1 MGAVLA
7 TPIIDENIP
16 QFIDESGVRLEA
28 TRYVWF
34 PGDVLGSRRKSEM
47 KNVFS
52 LGIKI
57 NGEPFAP
64 FRNGGDEMGHP
75 CLLRT
80 KGVVPR
86 AFFTPVETAAVFMP
100 AELMPA
106 GARTVRPMVDDAFGR
121 GTSMHLTSWRDALPG
136 MKVFPGEALP
146 VMLGV
151 VRNDQ
156 GLSRGHVEITGLQDV
171 EFADL
176 EKAGFQHFFFPDFPV
191 LPVTLRGIEEAIT
204 KAIGNTSESSLRG
217 IGEEMLAG
225 CEQFRNWALD
235 RIGEEENLVRTGTTE
250 GGYTYRFSDVV
261 ESLMTQLEYTRQDR
275 SVAEMARL
283 NAQLG
288 QQIGTALTARAEETK
303 VPIEDYLDK
312 LSANQ
317 SLLADAIGKIVDKLT
332 ATDETKPAAPTKGA
346 KK

>member
-1 MGAVLA
+1 MGAILA
-7 TPIIDENIP
+7 TPIIDESLP
-16 QFIDESGVRLEA
+16 TFVDDAGVRLEA
-28 TRYVWF
+28 TRYIWF

-47 KNVFS
+47 KN
-52 LGIKI
+52 LRALAIKV

-64 FRNGGDEMGHP
+64 MINGGDELGHP

-80 KGVVPR
+80 KGVIPR
-86 AFFTPVETAAVFMP
+86 AFFTPVETAAIFMP

-106 GARTVRPMVDDAFGR
+106 GARTIRPVVDDAFGQAQSR
-121 GTSMHLTSWRDALPG
+121 HVVSWRDALPG
-136 MKVFPGEALP
+136 MKVFPGESLP

-151 VRNDQ
+151 TRNDQ

-171 EFADL
+171 EFDDL
-176 EKAGFQHFFFPDFPV
+176 EKAGFQRFFFPEYPK
-191 LPVTLRGIEEAIT
+191 LPVTLRGIEELIT
-204 KAIGNTSESSLRG
+204 KAIGETSETSLRQ
-217 IGEEMLAG
+217 IGEEMLSG
-225 CEQFRNWALD
+225 CEQFRNWAMD

-250 GGYTYRFSDVV
+250 QGYTYRFSDVV

-288 QQIGTALTARAEETK
+288 HQIGSALTARAEEK
-303 VPIEDYLDK
+303 QVPIEDYLEK

-332 ATDETKPAAPTKGA
+332 EPPAKGA